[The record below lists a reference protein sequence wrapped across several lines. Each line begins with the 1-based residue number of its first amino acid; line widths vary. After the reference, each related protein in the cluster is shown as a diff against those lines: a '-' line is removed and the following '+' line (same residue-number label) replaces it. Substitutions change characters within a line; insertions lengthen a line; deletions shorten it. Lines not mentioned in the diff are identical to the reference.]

1 MVQCACHSSSF
12 QDITLQALM
21 GTNDLFYLS
30 LLVVQWSTC
39 TLDSAQGVGHDCF
52 RVGSANVHCLSLA
65 LP

>member
-1 MVQCACHSSSF
+1 
-12 QDITLQALM
+12 M